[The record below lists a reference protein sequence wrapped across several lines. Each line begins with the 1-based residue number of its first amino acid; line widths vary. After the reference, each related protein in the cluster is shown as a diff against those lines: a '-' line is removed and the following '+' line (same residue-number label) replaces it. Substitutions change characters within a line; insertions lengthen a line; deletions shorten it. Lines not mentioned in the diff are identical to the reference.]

1 MVFYVEKGHEKDELP
16 DNISIS
22 VGVNRYSAEAHTKFK
37 DAIVKQLLMQLNG
50 ENAQLDGT
58 GSNTEQGYVVYTF
71 TIDDS
76 TAVTKQY
83 YIVKDFGFCLVQ
95 LTNFTGSDSAYQ
107 AAQTIVDSF
116 VWDDEE

>member
-1 MVFYVEKGHEKDELP
+1 
-16 DNISIS
+16 
-22 VGVNRYSAEAHTKFK
+22 
-37 DAIVKQLLMQLNG
+37 MQFNG
-50 ENAQLDGT
+50 ENAQLNGT

-76 TAVTKQY
+76 TTVTKQY

-95 LTNFTGSDSAYQ
+95 LTNFTGSDNAYQ

-116 VWDDEE
+116 VWNDEE